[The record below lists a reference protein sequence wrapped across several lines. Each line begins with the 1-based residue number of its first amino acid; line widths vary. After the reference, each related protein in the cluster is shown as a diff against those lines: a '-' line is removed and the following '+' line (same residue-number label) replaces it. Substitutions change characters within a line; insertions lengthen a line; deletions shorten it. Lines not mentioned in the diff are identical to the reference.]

1 LQDIFREKAISF
13 IDKCAFLFFAILV
26 FFLPI
31 SNAAIESSFGF
42 ILMFLI
48 LRAVYSRP
56 SFKDIKD
63 FFKDGINLSLLV
75 FYICIGISLFASGS
89 LLAKSFRAWFTK
101 WGEGLVLFYA
111 AQIFLNKRRVK
122 LLLGVLIVS
131 TFLVCIDGLFQMIS
145 GQDFIRGFSIATT
158 SGLTSHLSGVTATF
172 KHYNDFAAFI
182 LPLFF
187 IVFAFFR
194 RSNKILFHLL
204 ISVTIILILIN
215 LFFTY
220 SRGAWISFLIT
231 NLLIVLFFSDKKTK
245 KFSLLFFLIFMIG
258 IIIIPTMGER
268 FAYIFKKGGDTT
280 RFQVW
285 GAAIAMFK
293 DSFLLG
299 KGLGSFMGCF
309 RQYSTNLYIQYAHNC
324 YLQILAETGLIG
336 LLAFLWFLGEIIL
349 GSYKELRLKFN
360 RLFLGLFAA
369 FLAFLIH
376 IFFDTQL
383 YALKLSILFWI
394 LASFL
399 TVYTRNIKGG
409 SA

>member
-1 LQDIFREKAISF
+1 LQDIFREKAIRF
-13 IDKCAFLFFAILV
+13 IDKCAFLFFVILV
-26 FFLPI
+26 FSLPI

-42 ILMFLI
+42 ILMFFI
-48 LRAVYSRP
+48 IRAIYSRP
-56 SFKDIKD
+56 AFKDIKI
-63 FFKDGINLSLLV
+63 FFKDGINLSLLA

-89 LLAKSFRAWFTK
+89 LFAKGFRAWFTK
-101 WGEGLVLFYA
+101 WGEGLALFYA
-111 AQIFLNKRRVK
+111 AQIFLDKRRVK
-122 LLLGVLIVS
+122 FLLCVLIAS
-131 TFLVCIDGLFQMIS
+131 TFLVCADGLYQMIT
-145 GQDFIRGFSIATT
+145 GQDFIRGFSIVATT
-158 SGLTSHLSGVTATF
+158 GLTGHLSGVTATF
-172 KHYNDFAAFI
+172 RHYNDFAAFI

-187 IVFAFFR
+187 IIFAFFR
-194 RSNKILFHLL
+194 KSNKILFNTL
-204 ISVTIILILIN
+204 ISSTLILLLIN

-220 SRGAWISFLIT
+220 SRGAWVSFLIT
-231 NLLIVLFFSDKKTK
+231 NLLIILFFSDKKTK
-245 KFSLLFFLIFMIG
+245 KFSLFFFLIFMTG

-268 FAYIFKKGGDTT
+268 FVYIFKKGGDAT
-280 RFQVW
+280 RFRVW

-309 RQYSTNLYIQYAHNC
+309 RQYSNLSIQYAHNC

-349 GSYKELRLKFN
+349 GSYKELRLKFDG
-360 RLFLGLFAA
+360 LFLGLFSA

-383 YALKLSILFWI
+383 YALKLSILFWV

-399 TVYTRNIKGG
+399 TIYTRNIKDT
-409 SA
+409 SV